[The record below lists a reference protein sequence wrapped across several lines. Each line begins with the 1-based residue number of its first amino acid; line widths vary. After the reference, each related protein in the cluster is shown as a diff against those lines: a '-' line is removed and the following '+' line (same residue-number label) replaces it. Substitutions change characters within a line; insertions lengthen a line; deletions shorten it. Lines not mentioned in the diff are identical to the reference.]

1 MEQPIINGQ
10 ARRRGRPAN
19 DRSITLSVRITQEA
33 FDKLSRLTRN
43 KSEYIDNLIKR
54 QPLE

>member
-1 MEQPIINGQ
+1 MENE

-33 FDKLSRLTRN
+33 VDKLNRLTRN
-43 KSEYIDNLIKR
+43 KSEYIDKLIKE
-54 QPLE
+54 QPE

>member
-1 MEQPIINGQ
+1 MEQPIINGKG
-10 ARRRGRPAN
+10 RRGRPAN

-43 KSEYIDNLIKR
+43 KSEYIDSLIKQ
-54 QPLE
+54 QPE